1 MADLV
6 VAALRAGELVVDTAV
21 SVYGRFRGST
31 AEQNRDE
38 RASPA
43 SDDESVATATD
54 EADEE
59 Q

>member
-21 SVYGRFRGST
+21 SVCSRFRGSDGG
-31 AEQNRDE
+31 QNSDDRE
-38 RASPA
+38 SAA
-43 SDDESVATATD
+43 SDDTTAATGAD
-54 EADEE
+54 QGDEE

>member
-21 SVYGRFRGST
+21 SVYGRFWGAT
-31 AEQNRDE
+31 AEQTSGD

-43 SDDESVATATD
+43 SDDAPAVTD
-54 EADEE
+54 AEEADEE